1 MKIKNIKQGQ
11 ISTMS
16 YSEVLTLK
24 EELRNSEKKY
34 LELKG
39 MFDSNIESKNLI
51 ENLLKKNNE
60 EIKRT
65 YEHKITKLKKKQ
77 MK

>member
-1 MKIKNIKQGQ
+1 
-11 ISTMS
+11 MS

-51 ENLLKKNNE
+51 ENLLKKNNRKRRRRTICYKNRI
-60 EIKRT
+60 IKRSRKT
-65 YEHKITKLKKKQ
+65 N
-77 MK
+77 